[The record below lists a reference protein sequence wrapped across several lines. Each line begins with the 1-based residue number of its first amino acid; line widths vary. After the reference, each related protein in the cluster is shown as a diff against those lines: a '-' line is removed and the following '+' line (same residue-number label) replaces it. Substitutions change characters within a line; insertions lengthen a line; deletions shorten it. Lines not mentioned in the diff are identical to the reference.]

1 MSSHYVK
8 ATEAERILGVERRTL
23 FRWAKAGRIPYIQK
37 NGRHHHW
44 YFDRNALLSLASSS
58 TSSIGEPIAESCPV
72 VDDRIDVIYARV
84 STRKQIGHL
93 EGQIESL
100 QAKYPS
106 CVVFRDCASGLN
118 FKRKG
123 LLSLLQLVL
132 ARRVRFVHVAYRDR
146 LCRFAYD
153 LIEYLFLKHD
163 TTICVEAHDSN
174 APEHELAEDVV
185 AIITVFGARMYGRRS
200 RSTRASKED
209 SQDSKV
215 NQAADNF
222 IKDDDRPFRPW

>member
-1 MSSHYVK
+1 M
-8 ATEAERILGVERRTL
+8 
-23 FRWAKAGRIPYIQK
+23 
-37 NGRHHHW
+37 
-44 YFDRNALLSLASSS
+44 
-58 TSSIGEPIAESCPV
+58 
-72 VDDRIDVIYARV
+72 
-84 STRKQIGHL
+84 
-93 EGQIESL
+93 
-100 QAKYPS
+100 
-106 CVVFRDCASGLN
+106 
-118 FKRKG
+118 
-123 LLSLLQLVL
+123 
-132 ARRVRFVHVAYRDR
+132 HVAYRDR

-209 SQDSKV
+209 NQDSRV